1 MNGGGEAGER
11 AISRGEHLLTLQE
24 TDEQIAQLQTEIAA
38 LEAALAGDSELD
50 RLREAGRAA
59 EAERQGAEERCRGVE
74 RELSG
79 VRQRARSLERRLYDG
94 SVRNPQDLLGMQRDL
109 VALKPRLDQLEAS
122 LLECMEVSESAE
134 AGVAVTRSAVA
145 AREAERGSQEAPRR
159 ERLTLART
167 ELDDQRA
174 VRAAAAAAAL
184 PGDVRIYERVAAHWK
199 PAVVHLHGD
208 SCGGCHLPL
217 GIREA
222 NQVRS
227 GDGLVQCS
235 KCARVVVR

>member
-1 MNGGGEAGER
+1 MTGGGEVGER
-11 AISRGEHLLTLQE
+11 ATPRGRLLLTLQE
-24 TDEQIAQLQTEIAA
+24 TDEQIAHLETEIAA
-38 LEAALAGDSELD
+38 LEAALSGDPELE
-50 RLREAGRAA
+50 RLRDAERAA
-59 EAERQGAEERCRGVE
+59 DVERQGAEERCRGVE

-109 VALKPRLDQLEAS
+109 AALKPRLDDLEAS
-122 LLECMEVSESAE
+122 LLECMEASESAE
-134 AGVAVTRSAVA
+134 TVVAGARAAVT
-145 AREAERGSQEAPRR
+145 ARDAERGSQETPRR
-159 ERLTLART
+159 ERLALFRSELA
-167 ELDDQRA
+167 DQRV
-174 VRAAAAAAAL
+174 VRTAAAAAAL

-199 PAVVHLHGD
+199 PAVVHLQGD

-235 KCARVVVR
+235 NCDRVVVR

>member
-1 MNGGGEAGER
+1 MTGGGEAGER
-11 AISRGEHLLTLQE
+11 AVSRGEHLLAVQD
-24 TDEQIAQLQTEIAA
+24 TDEEIAQLQTEIAV

-50 RLREAGRAA
+50 RLRAAERAA
-59 EAERQGAEERCRGVE
+59 EADRQGAEGRCRGVE
-74 RELSG
+74 RELSV
-79 VRQRARSLERRLYDG
+79 VRQRARSLEQRLYDG

-109 VALKPRLDQLEAS
+109 AALKPRLDELEAS
-122 LLECMEVSESAE
+122 LLECMEASEIAE
-134 AGVAVTRSAVA
+134 TAVAGARSAVA
-145 AREAERGSQEAPRR
+145 GREAERGSQEAPRR
-159 ERLTLART
+159 ERLVLART
-167 ELDDQRA
+167 ELGELRE
-174 VRAAAAAAAL
+174 VRAASAAAAL

-199 PAVVHLHGD
+199 PAVVHLQGD

-235 KCARVVVR
+235 KCDRVVVR

>member
-1 MNGGGEAGER
+1 MTGGGEVGER
-11 AISRGEHLLTLQE
+11 ATPRGRLLLTLQE
-24 TDEQIAQLQTEIAA
+24 TDDQIAQLEKEIAA
-38 LEAALAGDSELD
+38 LEAALRRDPELE
-50 RLREAGRAA
+50 RLRDEEQAA
-59 EAERQGAEERCRGVE
+59 EAERQVAEERCRGVE

-109 VALKPRLDQLEAS
+109 TALKPRLDELEAS
-122 LLECMEVSESAE
+122 LLECMEASESAE
-134 AGVAVTRSAVA
+134 TVVAGARAAVT
-145 AREAERGSQEAPRR
+145 ARDAERGSQETPRR
-159 ERLTLART
+159 ERLALAQS
-167 ELDDQRA
+167 ELAGQRV

-199 PAVVHLHGD
+199 PAVVHLEGD

-222 NQVRS
+222 NQARS
-227 GDGLVQCS
+227 GEGLVQCS
-235 KCARVVVR
+235 KCDRVVVR